1 MKRGE
6 LAVKLERWEPLAP
19 CAACFLLTAVLCGAQ
34 LFGGYAPFALGLV
47 AAAGSGKRGL
57 AALLGGVA
65 GALVFLDFSHALRT
79 LAVAVLLY
87 TANNAFCET
96 RWYRSR
102 RFLPAMTALM
112 YLAVEL
118 VYLLQA
124 GADEA
129 ALCLLSIALAV
140 LAAVCA
146 GALVFLDF
154 SHALRTLAVAVLL
167 YTANNAFCET
177 RWYRSRRFLPAMTAL
192 MYLAVEL
199 VYLLQAGADEA
210 ALCLLSIALAV
221 LAAVCARVVLEG
233 KTMNEEQRQAALLVV
248 ITGVLMAA
256 SALRLEN
263 GFAPGRILAMLL
275 VMLLAYDRSAG
286 TALAAALGIG
296 LAMDLTAQ
304 PGSFLHAAVY
314 GFGALSMGRERR
326 GRRVGAALLW
336 CVSLLLLSL
345 PLDAEQ
351 GLILLYE
358 GLCATL
364 LFLVLPNRLFG
375 GKRLAAEKPE
385 ADTAET
391 EEAERSTA
399 RRRLSATALAL
410 RELYDSLM
418 RTPKAEDE
426 NPAMIFDRAAERVCR
441 GCSLRTICWE
451 RDYAKTY
458 NALNDATPALLAQ
471 GRGRGGDFPSY
482 FTDRCIRFP
491 SFLSAVNSELSA
503 FLLRRQYR
511 GRLADT
517 RAQAAG
523 QYAQLSELLSGAA
536 ETLEA
541 QPTAAETLLTYRV
554 GAALRPKEG
563 ENVSG
568 DSVTHFETEDGRLC
582 LLLSDGMGCGEEA
595 RRESALA
602 VRLLERF
609 LRAGVET
616 SGALKTL
623 NSALTLRAEV
633 SESFTTIDLLTLSL
647 RDGAAEVYKYGAAP
661 SYVKRGARVRRITG
675 SCLPAGLQSADTR
688 PETTGF
694 TLEKGAF
701 FVMLSDGVADVND
714 DGWLMALLEKFQGD
728 DPQALASAILAAGRE
743 RRGGDDDCA
752 VLALYRDKDG
762 GAVEV

>member
-124 GADEA
+124 GADRA

-140 LAAVCA
+140 LV
-146 GALVFLDF
+146 
-154 SHALRTLAVAVLL
+154 
-167 YTANNAFCET
+167 
-177 RWYRSRRFLPAMTAL
+177 
-192 MYLAVEL
+192 
-199 VYLLQAGADEA
+199 
-210 ALCLLSIALAV
+210 
-221 LAAVCARVVLEG
+221 AVCARAVLEG

-248 ITGVLMAA
+248 VTGVLMAA

-364 LFLVLPNRLFG
+364 IFLVLPNRLFG

-385 ADTAET
+385 ADAAET

-458 NALNDATPALLAQ
+458 NALNDATPALLTQ
-471 GRGRGGDFPSY
+471 GRGRGSDFPSY

-523 QYAQLSELLSGAA
+523 QYAQ
-536 ETLEA
+536 
-541 QPTAAETLLTYRV
+541 
-554 GAALRPKEG
+554 
-563 ENVSG
+563 
-568 DSVTHFETEDGRLC
+568 
-582 LLLSDGMGCGEEA
+582 LSDGMGCGEEA

-694 TLEKGAF
+694 TLEKGSF